1 MNHIRSPILPALTVT
16 SYAGLF
22 LTVELIWLVSMMRN
36 MILSDAVI
44 KGYQEFQ
51 IRPPPCLLL
60 PVTKEDGN
68 KHDLNTC
75 LIRVPKLDKI
85 PPNLWNETTDKKRG
99 ERVCTIA
106 GLPIGRVP

>member
-1 MNHIRSPILPALTVT
+1 MNRIRSPILPALTVT

-51 IRPPPCLLL
+51 IRPPQ
-60 PVTKEDGN
+60 
-68 KHDLNTC
+68 
-75 LIRVPKLDKI
+75 
-85 PPNLWNETTDKKRG
+85 
-99 ERVCTIA
+99 
-106 GLPIGRVP
+106 